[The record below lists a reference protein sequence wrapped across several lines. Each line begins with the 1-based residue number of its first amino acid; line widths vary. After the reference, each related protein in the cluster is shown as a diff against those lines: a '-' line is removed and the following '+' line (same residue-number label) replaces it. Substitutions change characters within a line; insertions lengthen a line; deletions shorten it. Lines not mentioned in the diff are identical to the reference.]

1 MMHKKM
7 SSALKYYLLI
17 ILLLIL
23 LFSLMI
29 AWEVLRLGNSCHSD
43 LNVGCSNP
51 VQQTASAK
59 PSYIHHSIRT
69 DEETNITIMLLE
81 KFFRITDRP
90 PLVRFDWYSQK
101 RTPVH
106 IG

>member
-1 MMHKKM
+1 
-7 SSALKYYLLI
+7 
-17 ILLLIL
+17 
-23 LFSLMI
+23 MI
-29 AWEVLRLGNSCHSD
+29 AWEVLKLANSSHYD
-43 LNVGCSNP
+43 LNVGCNNP
-51 VQQTASAK
+51 VQQTTSPN
-59 PSYIHHSIRT
+59 PSGVHQSIRT